1 METLMKRKKQ
11 IETGDIIRKAIS
23 EWYFEHG
30 MSEPNWE
37 SKTDPEWWIEYLKS
51 LDNQEE

>member
-11 IETGDIIRKAIS
+11 IETGDIIRKAIG

-30 MSEPNWE
+30 MSEPNWKVKDE
-37 SKTDPEWWIEYLKS
+37 EWWIEYLKS
-51 LDNQEE
+51 LDKEEG